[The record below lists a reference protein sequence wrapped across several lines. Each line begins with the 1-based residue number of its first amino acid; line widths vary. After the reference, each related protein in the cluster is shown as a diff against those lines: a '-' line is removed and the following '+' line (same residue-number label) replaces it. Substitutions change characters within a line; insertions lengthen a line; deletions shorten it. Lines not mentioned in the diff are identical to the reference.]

1 MFNNENKKTRE
12 MVMKVLAVLIII
24 SFVGFAVAPAFL
36 R

>member
-1 MFNNENKKTRE
+1 MFDKAHKNKRE
-12 MVMKVLAVLIII
+12 ILLKVVAIFMII

>member
-1 MFNNENKKTRE
+1 MFDKQHKARRE
-12 MVMKVLAVLIII
+12 MILKVVAILMII